1 MDYAGS
7 VATLFVLFMWF
18 VCGLGRLSTVHYPN
32 LFAPRVL
39 ESRHA
44 TFASP
49 LSGLTPSVWILQE
62 HRLPMTDTDSQTTR
76 TELDAIVEALHRDKR
91 KRVRKLLRGMHVGK
105 VASLLEALDGPQR
118 MALWQHID
126 DDREEQVLKH
136 LTPLLGAQ
144 LRREP
149 DTSDLTD
156 EDEEGEGAATQIARV
171 RDALEAGKFKRVG
184 KAFRQMHPAKAAGL
198 LEALPPA
205 ERSSVW
211 EMLDAERAGKVLVHL
226 HDEVRARL
234 ALEMDEDE
242 LVAAARKLDLD
253 DLVDL
258 IQALPSDSG
267 RQLLQ
272 AMDVRKRQQLMSMLS
287 YPEDSAGGLMNT
299 DHLSV
304 RADVRVGSVLRYLRL
319 LEDLPDHTDKVMVVD
334 RKNRYQGVLRLSRLV
349 TSPPEVPV
357 SEVMDG
363 DFQPLDVMLPS
374 QDVARRFE
382 DLDILSAAVVD
393 EDGLLLGRITVDD
406 VMDLIREESER
417 TMMNM
422 AGLDD
427 EADMFAPILTSSR
440 RRAVWLGINLVT
452 AFLAAWVIGLFQGT
466 LEQLVALAV
475 LMPIVASMGGI
486 AGSQTLTLVVRGMAL
501 GQVEGGNARLLLGK
515 ELGIASLNGVLW
527 ALVVAGL
534 AVAWFGSWDL
544 GGVIAAAILLNLL
557 CAAVSG
563 LAIPLLL
570 RRFGV
575 DPALAGSVILTTVTD
590 VVGFLAFLGLATLFL
605 L

>member
-1 MDYAGS
+1 
-7 VATLFVLFMWF
+7 
-18 VCGLGRLSTVHYPN
+18 
-32 LFAPRVL
+32 
-39 ESRHA
+39 
-44 TFASP
+44 
-49 LSGLTPSVWILQE
+49 
-62 HRLPMTDTDSQTTR
+62 MTDTDSQATR
-76 TELDAIVEALHRDKR
+76 TELDAIIEALHRDKR
-91 KRVRKLLRGMHVGK
+91 KRVRKLLRGMHPGK
-105 VASLLEALDGPQR
+105 VASLLEALDGAER
-118 MALWQHID
+118 LALWQHID

-205 ERSSVW
+205 ERSTVW
-211 EMLDAERAGKVLVHL
+211 EMLDAERAGKILVHL

-272 AMDVRKRQQLMSMLS
+272 AMDVRKRQQLLSMLS

-299 DHLSV
+299 DHISV

-349 TSPPEVPV
+349 TSAPELAV
-357 SEVMDG
+357 SEVMDS

-374 QDVARRFE
+374 HDVARRFE

-406 VMDLIREESER
+406 VMDLIREDSER

-427 EADMFAPILTSSR
+427 EADMFAPVLTSSR

-515 ELGIASLNGVLW
+515 EIGIACLNGVLW
-527 ALVVAGL
+527 ALVVAAL
-534 AVAWFGSWDL
+534 AVAWFGSWQL
-544 GGVIAAAILLNLL
+544 GAVIAAAILLNLL

-563 LAIPLLL
+563 LLIPLLL
-570 RRFGV
+570 RRVGV

>member
-1 MDYAGS
+1 
-7 VATLFVLFMWF
+7 
-18 VCGLGRLSTVHYPN
+18 
-32 LFAPRVL
+32 
-39 ESRHA
+39 
-44 TFASP
+44 
-49 LSGLTPSVWILQE
+49 
-62 HRLPMTDTDSQTTR
+62 MTDTDSQTTR

-156 EDEEGEGAATQIARV
+156 EEEEGEGAATQIARV

-501 GQVEGGNARLLLGK
+501 GQVEGGNARLLLSK
-515 ELGIASLNGVLW
+515 EMGIASLNGVLW

-534 AVAWFGSWDL
+534 AVAWFGSWEL

>member
-1 MDYAGS
+1 
-7 VATLFVLFMWF
+7 
-18 VCGLGRLSTVHYPN
+18 
-32 LFAPRVL
+32 
-39 ESRHA
+39 
-44 TFASP
+44 
-49 LSGLTPSVWILQE
+49 
-62 HRLPMTDTDSQTTR
+62 MTDTDSQTTR
-76 TELDAIVEALHRDKR
+76 TELDAIIEALHRDKR
-91 KRVRKLLRGMHVGK
+91 KRVRKLLRGMHPGK
-105 VASLLEALDGPQR
+105 VASLLEALDGAER
-118 MALWQHID
+118 LALWQHID

-136 LTPLLGAQ
+136 LTPLLGVQ

-156 EDEEGEGAATQIARV
+156 EDEEGEGATTQIARV

-205 ERSSVW
+205 ERSTVW
-211 EMLDAERAGKVLVHL
+211 EMLDAERAGKILVHL

-272 AMDVRKRQQLMSMLS
+272 AMDVRKRQQLLSMLS

-299 DHLSV
+299 DHISV

-349 TSPPEVPV
+349 TSAPELAV
-357 SEVMDG
+357 SEVMDS

-374 QDVARRFE
+374 HDVARRFE

-406 VMDLIREESER
+406 VMDLIREDSER

-427 EADMFAPILTSSR
+427 EADMFAPVLTSSR

-515 ELGIASLNGVLW
+515 EIGIACLNGVLW
-527 ALVVAGL
+527 ALVVAAL
-534 AVAWFGSWDL
+534 AVAWFGSWQL
-544 GGVIAAAILLNLL
+544 GAVIAAAILLNLL

-563 LAIPLLL
+563 LLIPLLL
-570 RRFGV
+570 RRVGV

>member
-1 MDYAGS
+1 
-7 VATLFVLFMWF
+7 
-18 VCGLGRLSTVHYPN
+18 
-32 LFAPRVL
+32 
-39 ESRHA
+39 
-44 TFASP
+44 
-49 LSGLTPSVWILQE
+49 
-62 HRLPMTDTDSQTTR
+62 MTDTDSQTTR

-156 EDEEGEGAATQIARV
+156 EDEEVEGAATQIARV

-534 AVAWFGSWDL
+534 AVAWFGSWEL

>member
-1 MDYAGS
+1 
-7 VATLFVLFMWF
+7 
-18 VCGLGRLSTVHYPN
+18 
-32 LFAPRVL
+32 
-39 ESRHA
+39 
-44 TFASP
+44 
-49 LSGLTPSVWILQE
+49 
-62 HRLPMTDTDSQTTR
+62 MTDTDSQTTR
-76 TELDAIVEALHRDKR
+76 TELDAIIEALHRDKR
-91 KRVRKLLRGMHVGK
+91 KRVRKLLRGMHPGK
-105 VASLLEALDGPQR
+105 VASLLEALDGALR
-118 MALWQHID
+118 LALWQHID

-156 EDEEGEGAATQIARV
+156 EDEESDGATTQIARV

-205 ERSSVW
+205 ERTTVW
-211 EMLDAERAGKVLVHL
+211 EMLDAERAGKILVHL

-299 DHLSV
+299 DQISV
-304 RADVRVGSVLRYLRL
+304 RVDVRVGSVLRYLRL

-349 TSPPEVPV
+349 TSPPEVLV
-357 SEVMDG
+357 SDVMDG

-374 QDVARRFE
+374 HEVARRFE

-406 VMDLIREESER
+406 VVDLIREDSER
-417 TMMNM
+417 TMMSM

-427 EADMFAPILTSSR
+427 EADMFAPVLTSSR
-440 RRAVWLGINLVT
+440 RRAIWLGINLIT

-501 GQVEGGNARLLLGK
+501 GQVEGGNARLLLSK
-515 ELGIASLNGVLW
+515 ELGIACLNGVLW

-534 AVAWFGSWDL
+534 AVAWFGNWQL
-544 GGVIAAAILLNLL
+544 GAVIAAAILLNLL

>member
-1 MDYAGS
+1 
-7 VATLFVLFMWF
+7 
-18 VCGLGRLSTVHYPN
+18 
-32 LFAPRVL
+32 
-39 ESRHA
+39 
-44 TFASP
+44 
-49 LSGLTPSVWILQE
+49 
-62 HRLPMTDTDSQTTR
+62 MTDTDSQTTR

-304 RADVRVGSVLRYLRL
+304 RADVRVGSRCC
-319 LEDLPDHTDKVMVVD
+319 
-334 RKNRYQGVLRLSRLV
+334 
-349 TSPPEVPV
+349 
-357 SEVMDG
+357 
-363 DFQPLDVMLPS
+363 
-374 QDVARRFE
+374 
-382 DLDILSAAVVD
+382 
-393 EDGLLLGRITVDD
+393 
-406 VMDLIREESER
+406 
-417 TMMNM
+417 
-422 AGLDD
+422 
-427 EADMFAPILTSSR
+427 
-440 RRAVWLGINLVT
+440 
-452 AFLAAWVIGLFQGT
+452 
-466 LEQLVALAV
+466 
-475 LMPIVASMGGI
+475 
-486 AGSQTLTLVVRGMAL
+486 
-501 GQVEGGNARLLLGK
+501 
-515 ELGIASLNGVLW
+515 
-527 ALVVAGL
+527 
-534 AVAWFGSWDL
+534 
-544 GGVIAAAILLNLL
+544 AI
-557 CAAVSG
+557 CACSKICPT
-563 LAIPLLL
+563 IPT
-570 RRFGV
+570 R
-575 DPALAGSVILTTVTD
+575 
-590 VVGFLAFLGLATLFL
+590 
-605 L
+605 

>member
-1 MDYAGS
+1 
-7 VATLFVLFMWF
+7 
-18 VCGLGRLSTVHYPN
+18 
-32 LFAPRVL
+32 
-39 ESRHA
+39 
-44 TFASP
+44 
-49 LSGLTPSVWILQE
+49 
-62 HRLPMTDTDSQTTR
+62 MTDTDSQTTR

-501 GQVEGGNARLLLGK
+501 GQVEGGNARLLLSK
-515 ELGIASLNGVLW
+515 EMGIASLNGVLW

-534 AVAWFGSWDL
+534 AVAWFGSWEL

>member
-1 MDYAGS
+1 
-7 VATLFVLFMWF
+7 
-18 VCGLGRLSTVHYPN
+18 
-32 LFAPRVL
+32 
-39 ESRHA
+39 
-44 TFASP
+44 
-49 LSGLTPSVWILQE
+49 
-62 HRLPMTDTDSQTTR
+62 MTDTDSQTTR

-393 EDGLLLGRITVDD
+393 GDGLLLGRITVDD

>member
-1 MDYAGS
+1 
-7 VATLFVLFMWF
+7 
-18 VCGLGRLSTVHYPN
+18 
-32 LFAPRVL
+32 
-39 ESRHA
+39 
-44 TFASP
+44 
-49 LSGLTPSVWILQE
+49 
-62 HRLPMTDTDSQTTR
+62 MTDTDSLSIR
-76 TELDAIVEALHRDKR
+76 TELDAIVEALQRDKR
-91 KRVRKLLRGMHVGK
+91 KRVRKLLRGMHPGK
-105 VASLLEALDGPQR
+105 VASLLEALDGELR
-118 MALWQHID
+118 AALWQQIED
-126 DDREEQVLKH
+126 ESEEQVLKH
-136 LTPLLGAQ
+136 LSPLLGAQ

-149 DTSDLTD
+149 EESDLA
-156 EDEEGEGAATQIARV
+156 EESEEGDGAATQIARV

-211 EMLDAERAGKVLVHL
+211 EMLDAERAGKILVHL

-234 ALEMDEDE
+234 ALEMEEDE

-258 IQALPSDSG
+258 IQALPSGSG

-272 AMDVRKRQQLMSMLS
+272 AMDVRKRQQLLSMLS

-299 DHLSV
+299 DHISV

-349 TSPPEVPV
+349 TSTPDSVV
-357 SEVMDG
+357 SDVMDA
-363 DFQPLDVMLPS
+363 DFQPFDVMLPS

-393 EDGLLLGRITVDD
+393 ENQLLIGRITVDD
-406 VMDLIREESER
+406 VMDIIREDSER
-417 TMMNM
+417 AIMSM

-427 EADMFAPILTSSR
+427 EADMFAPVLTSSR

-475 LMPIVASMGGI
+475 LMPVVASMGGI

-501 GQVEGGNARLLLGK
+501 GQVEGGNARLLLSK
-515 ELGIASLNGVLW
+515 EMGIACLNGVLW

-534 AVAWFGSWDL
+534 AVAWFGNWQL
-544 GGVIAAAILLNLL
+544 GAVIASAILLNLL

>member
-1 MDYAGS
+1 
-7 VATLFVLFMWF
+7 
-18 VCGLGRLSTVHYPN
+18 
-32 LFAPRVL
+32 
-39 ESRHA
+39 
-44 TFASP
+44 
-49 LSGLTPSVWILQE
+49 
-62 HRLPMTDTDSQTTR
+62 MTDTDSLSIR
-76 TELDAIVEALHRDKR
+76 TELDAIVEALQRDKR
-91 KRVRKLLRGMHVGK
+91 KRVRKLLRGMHPGK
-105 VASLLEALDGPQR
+105 VASLLEALDGELR
-118 MALWQHID
+118 AALWQQIED
-126 DDREEQVLKH
+126 ESEEQVLKH
-136 LTPLLGAQ
+136 LSPLLGAQ

-149 DTSDLTD
+149 EESDLA
-156 EDEEGEGAATQIARV
+156 EESEEGDGAATQIARV

-211 EMLDAERAGKVLVHL
+211 EMLDAERAGKILVHL

-234 ALEMDEDE
+234 ALEMEEDE

-258 IQALPSDSG
+258 IQALPSGSG

-272 AMDVRKRQQLMSMLS
+272 AMDVRKRQQLLSMLS

-299 DHLSV
+299 DHISV

-349 TSPPEVPV
+349 TSTPDSVV
-357 SEVMDG
+357 SDVMDA
-363 DFQPLDVMLPS
+363 DFQPFDVMLPS

-393 EDGLLLGRITVDD
+393 ENQLLIGRITVDD
-406 VMDLIREESER
+406 VMDIIREDSER
-417 TMMNM
+417 AIMSM

-427 EADMFAPILTSSR
+427 EADMFAPVLTSSR

-475 LMPIVASMGGI
+475 LMPVVASMGGI

-501 GQVEGGNARLLLGK
+501 GQVEGGNARLLLSK
-515 ELGIASLNGVLW
+515 EMGIACLNGVLW

-534 AVAWFGSWDL
+534 AVAWFGNWQL
-544 GGVIAAAILLNLL
+544 GAVIAAAILLNLL

>member
-1 MDYAGS
+1 
-7 VATLFVLFMWF
+7 
-18 VCGLGRLSTVHYPN
+18 
-32 LFAPRVL
+32 
-39 ESRHA
+39 
-44 TFASP
+44 
-49 LSGLTPSVWILQE
+49 
-62 HRLPMTDTDSQTTR
+62 MTDTDSQSTR
-76 TELDAIVEALHRDKR
+76 TELDAIIEALHRDKR
-91 KRVRKLLRGMHVGK
+91 KRVRKLLRGMHPGK
-105 VASLLEALDGPQR
+105 VASLLEALDGAER
-118 MALWQHID
+118 LALWQHID

-205 ERSSVW
+205 ERSTVW
-211 EMLDAERAGKVLVHL
+211 EMLDAERAGKILVHL

-272 AMDVRKRQQLMSMLS
+272 AMDVRKRQQLLSMLS

-299 DHLSV
+299 DHISV

-349 TSPPEVPV
+349 TSAPELAV
-357 SEVMDG
+357 SEVMDS

-374 QDVARRFE
+374 HDVARRFE

-406 VMDLIREESER
+406 VMDLIREDSER

-427 EADMFAPILTSSR
+427 EADMFAPVLTSSR

-515 ELGIASLNGVLW
+515 EIGIACLNGVLW
-527 ALVVAGL
+527 ALVVAAL
-534 AVAWFGSWDL
+534 AVAWFGSWQL
-544 GGVIAAAILLNLL
+544 GAVIAAAILLNLL

-563 LAIPLLL
+563 LLIPLLL
-570 RRFGV
+570 RRVGV

>member
-1 MDYAGS
+1 
-7 VATLFVLFMWF
+7 
-18 VCGLGRLSTVHYPN
+18 
-32 LFAPRVL
+32 
-39 ESRHA
+39 
-44 TFASP
+44 
-49 LSGLTPSVWILQE
+49 
-62 HRLPMTDTDSQTTR
+62 MTDTDSQTTR
-76 TELDAIVEALHRDKR
+76 TELDAIIEALHRDKR
-91 KRVRKLLRGMHVGK
+91 KRVRKLLRGMHPGK
-105 VASLLEALDGPQR
+105 VASLLEALDGAER
-118 MALWQHID
+118 LALWQHID

-205 ERSSVW
+205 ERSTVW
-211 EMLDAERAGKVLVHL
+211 EMLDAERAGKILVHL

-272 AMDVRKRQQLMSMLS
+272 AMDVRKRQQLLSMLS

-299 DHLSV
+299 DHISV

-349 TSPPEVPV
+349 TSAPELAV
-357 SEVMDG
+357 SEVMDS

-374 QDVARRFE
+374 HDVARRFE

-406 VMDLIREESER
+406 VMDLIREDSER

-427 EADMFAPILTSSR
+427 EADMFAPVLTSSR

-515 ELGIASLNGVLW
+515 EIGIACLNGVLW
-527 ALVVAGL
+527 AMVVAAL
-534 AVAWFGSWDL
+534 AVAWFGSWQL
-544 GGVIAAAILLNLL
+544 GAVIAAAILLNLL

-563 LAIPLLL
+563 LLIPLLL
-570 RRFGV
+570 RRVGV

>member
-1 MDYAGS
+1 
-7 VATLFVLFMWF
+7 
-18 VCGLGRLSTVHYPN
+18 
-32 LFAPRVL
+32 
-39 ESRHA
+39 
-44 TFASP
+44 
-49 LSGLTPSVWILQE
+49 
-62 HRLPMTDTDSQTTR
+62 MTDTDSQTTR
-76 TELDAIVEALHRDKR
+76 TELDAIIEALHRDKR
-91 KRVRKLLRGMHVGK
+91 KRVRKLLRGMHPGK
-105 VASLLEALDGPQR
+105 VASLLEALDGAER
-118 MALWQHID
+118 LVLWQHID

-156 EDEEGEGAATQIARV
+156 EDEEGEGATTQIARV

-205 ERSSVW
+205 ERTTVW
-211 EMLDAERAGKVLVHL
+211 EMLDAERAGKILVHL

-272 AMDVRKRQQLMSMLS
+272 AMDVRKRQQLLSMLS

-299 DHLSV
+299 DHISV

-349 TSPPEVPV
+349 TSAPELAV
-357 SEVMDG
+357 SEVMDS

-374 QDVARRFE
+374 HDVARRFE

-406 VMDLIREESER
+406 VMDLIREDSER

-427 EADMFAPILTSSR
+427 EADMFAPVLTSSR

-515 ELGIASLNGVLW
+515 EIGIACLNGVLW
-527 ALVVAGL
+527 ALVVAAL
-534 AVAWFGSWDL
+534 AVAWFGSWQL
-544 GGVIAAAILLNLL
+544 GAVIAAAILLNLL
-557 CAAVSG
+557 CAAISG
-563 LAIPLLL
+563 LLIPLLL
-570 RRFGV
+570 RRVGV

>member
-1 MDYAGS
+1 
-7 VATLFVLFMWF
+7 
-18 VCGLGRLSTVHYPN
+18 
-32 LFAPRVL
+32 
-39 ESRHA
+39 
-44 TFASP
+44 
-49 LSGLTPSVWILQE
+49 
-62 HRLPMTDTDSQTTR
+62 MTDTDSQTTR
-76 TELDAIVEALHRDKR
+76 TELDAIIEALHRDKR
-91 KRVRKLLRGMHVGK
+91 KRVRKLLRGMHPGK
-105 VASLLEALDGPQR
+105 VASLLEALDGAER
-118 MALWQHID
+118 LALWQHID

-144 LRREP
+144 LRHEP

-198 LEALPPA
+198 LEALPPGV
-205 ERSSVW
+205 RSTLW
-211 EMLDAERAGKVLVHL
+211 EMLDAERAGKILVHL

-242 LVAAARKLDLD
+242 LVAAARTLDLD

-272 AMDVRKRQQLMSMLS
+272 AMDVRKRQQLLSMRS

-299 DHLSV
+299 DHISV

-349 TSPPEVPV
+349 TSAPELAV
-357 SEVMDG
+357 SEVMDS

-374 QDVARRFE
+374 HDVARRFE

-406 VMDLIREESER
+406 VMDLIREDSER

-427 EADMFAPILTSSR
+427 EADMFAPVLTSSR

-515 ELGIASLNGVLW
+515 EIGIACLNGVLW
-527 ALVVAGL
+527 ALVVAAL
-534 AVAWFGSWDL
+534 AVAWFGSWQL
-544 GGVIAAAILLNLL
+544 GAVIAAAILLNLL

-563 LAIPLLL
+563 LLIPLLL
-570 RRFGV
+570 RRVGV

>member
-1 MDYAGS
+1 
-7 VATLFVLFMWF
+7 
-18 VCGLGRLSTVHYPN
+18 
-32 LFAPRVL
+32 
-39 ESRHA
+39 
-44 TFASP
+44 
-49 LSGLTPSVWILQE
+49 
-62 HRLPMTDTDSQTTR
+62 MTDTDSQTTR

-156 EDEEGEGAATQIARV
+156 EEEEGEGAATQIARV

-534 AVAWFGSWDL
+534 AVAWFGSWEL

>member
-1 MDYAGS
+1 
-7 VATLFVLFMWF
+7 
-18 VCGLGRLSTVHYPN
+18 
-32 LFAPRVL
+32 
-39 ESRHA
+39 
-44 TFASP
+44 
-49 LSGLTPSVWILQE
+49 
-62 HRLPMTDTDSQTTR
+62 MTDTDSQDTR
-76 TELDAIVEALHRDKR
+76 TELDPIIEALQRDKR
-91 KRVRKLLRGMHVGK
+91 KRVRKLLRGMHPGK
-105 VASLLEALDGPQR
+105 VASLLETLDGELR
-118 MALWQHID
+118 AALWQQID

-136 LTPLLGAQ
+136 LSPLLGAQ

-149 DTSDLTD
+149 EESDLA
-156 EDEEGEGAATQIARV
+156 EESEEGDGAATQIARV

-211 EMLDAERAGKVLVHL
+211 EMLDAERAGKILVHL

-234 ALEMDEDE
+234 ALEMEEDE

-258 IQALPSDSG
+258 IQALPSGSG

-272 AMDVRKRQQLMSMLS
+272 AMDVRKRQQLLSMLS

-299 DHLSV
+299 DHISV

-349 TSPPEVPV
+349 TSAPEAAV
-357 SEVMDG
+357 SEVMDA
-363 DFQPLDVMLPS
+363 DFQPFDVMLPS

-393 EDGLLLGRITVDD
+393 ENQLLIGRITVDD
-406 VMDLIREESER
+406 VMDIIREDSER
-417 TMMNM
+417 AMMSM

-427 EADMFAPILTSSR
+427 EADMFAPVLTSSR

-501 GQVEGGNARLLLGK
+501 GQVEGGNARLLLSK
-515 ELGIASLNGVLW
+515 EIGIACLNGVLW
-527 ALVVAGL
+527 ALVVAAL
-534 AVAWFGSWDL
+534 AVLWFGSWAL
-544 GGVIAAAILLNLL
+544 GGVIAAAILLNLM

>member
-1 MDYAGS
+1 
-7 VATLFVLFMWF
+7 
-18 VCGLGRLSTVHYPN
+18 
-32 LFAPRVL
+32 
-39 ESRHA
+39 
-44 TFASP
+44 
-49 LSGLTPSVWILQE
+49 
-62 HRLPMTDTDSQTTR
+62 MTDTDSLSIR
-76 TELDAIVEALHRDKR
+76 TELDAIVEALQRDKR
-91 KRVRKLLRGMHVGK
+91 KRVRKLLRGMHPGK
-105 VASLLEALDGPQR
+105 VASLLEALDGELR
-118 MALWQHID
+118 AALWQQIED
-126 DDREEQVLKH
+126 ESEEQVLKH
-136 LTPLLGAQ
+136 LSPLLGAQ

-149 DTSDLTD
+149 EESDLA
-156 EDEEGEGAATQIARV
+156 EESEEGDGAATQIARV

-211 EMLDAERAGKVLVHL
+211 EMLDAERAGKILVHL

-234 ALEMDEDE
+234 ALEMEEDE

-258 IQALPSDSG
+258 IQALPSGSG

-272 AMDVRKRQQLMSMLS
+272 AMDVRKRQQLLSMLS

-299 DHLSV
+299 DHISV

-349 TSPPEVPV
+349 TSTPDSVV
-357 SEVMDG
+357 SDVMDA
-363 DFQPLDVMLPS
+363 DFQPFDVMLPS

-393 EDGLLLGRITVDD
+393 ENQLLIGRITVDD
-406 VMDLIREESER
+406 VMDIIREDSER
-417 TMMNM
+417 AMMSM

-427 EADMFAPILTSSR
+427 EADMFAPVLTSSR

-501 GQVEGGNARLLLGK
+501 GQVEGGNARLLLSK
-515 ELGIASLNGVLW
+515 EMGIACLNGVLW

-534 AVAWFGSWDL
+534 AVAWFGKWQL
-544 GGVIAAAILLNLL
+544 GAVIAAAILLNLL

>member
-1 MDYAGS
+1 
-7 VATLFVLFMWF
+7 
-18 VCGLGRLSTVHYPN
+18 
-32 LFAPRVL
+32 
-39 ESRHA
+39 
-44 TFASP
+44 
-49 LSGLTPSVWILQE
+49 
-62 HRLPMTDTDSQTTR
+62 MTDTDSQTTR

-534 AVAWFGSWDL
+534 AVAWFGSWEL

>member
-1 MDYAGS
+1 
-7 VATLFVLFMWF
+7 
-18 VCGLGRLSTVHYPN
+18 
-32 LFAPRVL
+32 
-39 ESRHA
+39 
-44 TFASP
+44 
-49 LSGLTPSVWILQE
+49 
-62 HRLPMTDTDSQTTR
+62 MTDTDSQTTR
-76 TELDAIVEALHRDKR
+76 TELDAIIEALHRDKR

-156 EDEEGEGAATQIARV
+156 EEEEGEGATTQIARV

-205 ERSSVW
+205 ERTTVW

-299 DHLSV
+299 DQISV
-304 RADVRVGSVLRYLRL
+304 RVDVRVGSVLRYLRL

-334 RKNRYQGVLRLSRLV
+334 RKNRYQGVLRLSRLL
-349 TSPPEVPV
+349 TSSPEVLV
-357 SEVMDG
+357 SDVMDG

-374 QDVARRFE
+374 HEVARRFE

-406 VMDLIREESER
+406 VVDLIREDSER
-417 TMMNM
+417 TMMSM

-427 EADMFAPILTSSR
+427 EADMFAPVLTSSR

-501 GQVEGGNARLLLGK
+501 GQVEGGNARLLLSK
-515 ELGIASLNGVLW
+515 EIGIACLNGVLW
-527 ALVVAGL
+527 ALVVAAL
-534 AVAWFGSWDL
+534 AVAWFGNWQL
-544 GGVIAAAILLNLL
+544 GAVIAAAILLNLL

>member
-1 MDYAGS
+1 
-7 VATLFVLFMWF
+7 
-18 VCGLGRLSTVHYPN
+18 
-32 LFAPRVL
+32 
-39 ESRHA
+39 
-44 TFASP
+44 
-49 LSGLTPSVWILQE
+49 
-62 HRLPMTDTDSQTTR
+62 MTDTDSQTTR
-76 TELDAIVEALHRDKR
+76 TELDAIIEALHRDKR
-91 KRVRKLLRGMHVGK
+91 KRVRKLLRGMHPGK
-105 VASLLEALDGPQR
+105 VASLLEALDGAER
-118 MALWQHID
+118 LALWQHID

-156 EDEEGEGAATQIARV
+156 EDGEGEGAATQIARV

-205 ERSSVW
+205 ERSTVW
-211 EMLDAERAGKVLVHL
+211 EMLDAERAGKILVHL

-272 AMDVRKRQQLMSMLS
+272 AMDVRKRQQLLSMLS

-299 DHLSV
+299 DHISV

-349 TSPPEVPV
+349 TSAPELAV
-357 SEVMDG
+357 SEVMDS

-374 QDVARRFE
+374 HDVARRFE

-406 VMDLIREESER
+406 VMDLIREDSER

-427 EADMFAPILTSSR
+427 EADMFAPVLTSSR

-515 ELGIASLNGVLW
+515 EIGIACLNGVLW
-527 ALVVAGL
+527 ALVVAAL
-534 AVAWFGSWDL
+534 AVAWFGSWQL
-544 GGVIAAAILLNLL
+544 GAVIAAAILLNLL

-563 LAIPLLL
+563 LLIPLLL
-570 RRFGV
+570 RRVGV

>member
-1 MDYAGS
+1 
-7 VATLFVLFMWF
+7 
-18 VCGLGRLSTVHYPN
+18 
-32 LFAPRVL
+32 
-39 ESRHA
+39 
-44 TFASP
+44 
-49 LSGLTPSVWILQE
+49 
-62 HRLPMTDTDSQTTR
+62 MTDTDSQTTR

-417 TMMNM
+417 AMMNM

-440 RRAVWLGINLVT
+440 RRAVWLGINLIT

-501 GQVEGGNARLLLGK
+501 GQVEGGNARLLLSK
-515 ELGIASLNGVLW
+515 EMGIASLNGVLW

-534 AVAWFGSWDL
+534 AVAWFGSWEL

>member
-1 MDYAGS
+1 
-7 VATLFVLFMWF
+7 
-18 VCGLGRLSTVHYPN
+18 
-32 LFAPRVL
+32 
-39 ESRHA
+39 
-44 TFASP
+44 
-49 LSGLTPSVWILQE
+49 
-62 HRLPMTDTDSQTTR
+62 MTDTDSQTTR
-76 TELDAIVEALHRDKR
+76 TELDAIIEALHRDKR
-91 KRVRKLLRGMHVGK
+91 KRVRKLLRGMHPGK
-105 VASLLEALDGPQR
+105 VASLLEALDGAQR
-118 MALWQHID
+118 LALWQHID

-156 EDEEGEGAATQIARV
+156 EEEEGEGATTQIARV

-205 ERSSVW
+205 ERTTVW
-211 EMLDAERAGKVLVHL
+211 EMLDAERAGKILVHL

-299 DHLSV
+299 DQISV
-304 RADVRVGSVLRYLRL
+304 RVDVRVGSVLRYLRL

-349 TSPPEVPV
+349 TSPPEVLV
-357 SEVMDG
+357 SDVMDG

-374 QDVARRFE
+374 HEVARRFE

-406 VMDLIREESER
+406 VVDLIREDSER
-417 TMMNM
+417 TMMSM

-427 EADMFAPILTSSR
+427 EADMFAPVLTSSR
-440 RRAVWLGINLVT
+440 RRAIWLGINLVT

-501 GQVEGGNARLLLGK
+501 GQVEGGNARLLLSK
-515 ELGIASLNGVLW
+515 EIGIACLNGVLW

-534 AVAWFGSWDL
+534 AVAWFGNWQL
-544 GGVIAAAILLNLL
+544 GAVIAAAILLNLL